1 MKQERAVYAARAAGF
16 LSYVSMS
23 TQMLGIGSETGIG
36 TCWLLD
42 GMNAE
47 AQLTTV
53 DINPD

>member
-1 MKQERAVYAARAAGF
+1 
-16 LSYVSMS
+16 
-23 TQMLGIGSETGIG
+23 MLGIGTETGIG